1 MLRFA
6 TPRPDCPAQ
15 GPQLRTVTWRTN
27 SCRVRR
33 RGGSTAEARLASEP
47 DAVVPASIGV
57 SEQPFTASDGY
68 RRYVIWLLFAVYVF
82 NFVDRQI
89 LTILIEPIKQEFQL
103 SDTQLGLLGGLAFAF
118 LYSTLG
124 IPIARLADR
133 KSRVNIIAASLFVWS
148 LFTALT
154 GMARSFTQLLL
165 ARVLV
170 GVGEAGCSPAAYS
183 LISDYFPAQKR
194 STAISIYSM
203 GIYGGVFV
211 GFLIGGQ
218 IERLFGWRAAFYV
231 MGLPGLALA
240 LVLKLTLR
248 EPPRGFS
255 DTSRVSAEPPPF
267 GATVSTLW
275 AKRSFRHLSLAAAL
289 HSFVGYG
296 VGGFNAAFLI
306 RSHGM
311 SVAEVS
317 VWLAIASAFGGI
329 TGTFL
334 GGSLADRYTR
344 RHDDMRWQLW
354 VPGFS
359 TLLNVPLAVIAYLA
373 PDKLTVLLLMIPTTA
388 IGTMYLGP
396 TFATV
401 QGLVGV
407 RERALAGAVLLL
419 IINLIGLGLGPLLAG
434 VLSDAFKTQLLGSG
448 SPELEATA
456 QGLRYALV
464 VTTCVN
470 LWSAFHYVRGAKTLR
485 EDLALAARAAA

>member
-1 MLRFA
+1 MNGE
-6 TPRPDCPAQ
+6 PAV
-15 GPQLRTVTWRTN
+15 GAIA
-27 SCRVRR
+27 
-33 RGGSTAEARLASEP
+33 AEQH
-47 DAVVPASIGV
+47 G
-57 SEQPFTASDGY
+57 EQPFTASEAY
-68 RRYVIWLLFAVYVF
+68 RRYVIWLLFLVYVF

-89 LTILIEPIKQEFQL
+89 LTILIQPIKEEFQF

-133 KSRVNIIAASLFVWS
+133 KSRVNIITASLFVWS
-148 LFTALT
+148 LFTAVT
-154 GMARSFTQLLL
+154 GMARSFSQLFL

-183 LISDYFPAQKR
+183 LISDYFPPHRR
-194 STAISIYSM
+194 STAFSIYSM

-218 IERLFGWRAAFYV
+218 IEQHFGWRAAFYV
-231 MGLPGLALA
+231 MGLPGLLLA
-240 LVLKLTLR
+240 VLMKLTLR
-248 EPPRGFS
+248 EPPRGLS
-255 DTSRVSAEPPPF
+255 DTVRVTAEPPPF
-267 GATVSTLW
+267 GATVHTLW
-275 AKRSFRHLSLAAAL
+275 SKSSFRHLSLAGAL

-296 VGGFNAAFLI
+296 VGGFNAAFLM

-317 VWLAIASAFGGI
+317 VWLALASALGGI

-344 RHDDMRWQLW
+344 KHDDMRWQLL
-354 VPGFS
+354 VPGIS
-359 TLLNVPLAVIAYLA
+359 TLINVPLAVVAYLA
-373 PDKLTVLLLMIPTTA
+373 PDRLTVLWLMVPTTA

-396 TFATV
+396 TFATT
-401 QGLVGV
+401 QALVGV
-407 RERALAGAVLLL
+407 RQRALAGAFLLL
-419 IINLIGLGLGPLLAG
+419 IINLIGLGLGPLLTG
-434 VLSDAFKTQLLGSG
+434 MLSDAFKNRLVGAGS
-448 SPELEATA
+448 SELVATA

-470 LWSAFHYVRGAKTLR
+470 VWSAFHYVRGARTLR
-485 EDLALAARAAA
+485 EDLATAARAAA